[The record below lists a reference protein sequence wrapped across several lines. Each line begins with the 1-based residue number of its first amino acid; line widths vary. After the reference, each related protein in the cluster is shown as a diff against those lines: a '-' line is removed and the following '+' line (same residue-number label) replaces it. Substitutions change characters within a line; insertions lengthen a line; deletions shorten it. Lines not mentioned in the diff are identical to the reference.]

1 MDSDTLWRTAAL
13 CVALAS
19 AETLHG
25 IARMTLVV
33 PRIGKERANRLSV
46 ISGTLLALGICW
58 MLVPGIGLQSTS
70 AHLLLGLVLSA
81 FMAGFDVAIGK
92 LLMRKSWA
100 KIWPDFDPRSGNYLL
115 FGLIALAFIPWLV
128 ARLSSS

>member
-1 MDSDTLWRTAAL
+1 MDSDALWRMAAL
-13 CVALAS
+13 CLALAS

-25 IARMTLVV
+25 IARITLVV
-33 PRIGKERANRLSV
+33 PRIGKELANRLSV
-46 ISGTLLALGICW
+46 VSGTLLALVICW
-58 MLVPGIGLQSTS
+58 MLVPSIGLQSTS
-70 AHLLLGLVLSA
+70 AHLLLGLGLSA

-100 KIWPDFDPRSGNYLL
+100 KVWPDFDPRSGNYLL
-115 FGLIALAFIPWLV
+115 FGLIALAFIPVLV

>member
-1 MDSDTLWRTAAL
+1 
-13 CVALAS
+13 
-19 AETLHG
+19 
-25 IARMTLVV
+25 MTLVV

-58 MLVPGIGLQSTS
+58 MLVPGIGLQSTA

-128 ARLSSS
+128 ARLSWP

>member
-1 MDSDTLWRTAAL
+1 MDSDALWRMAAL
-13 CVALAS
+13 CLALAS

-25 IARMTLVV
+25 IARITLVV
-33 PRIGKERANRLSV
+33 PRIGKELANRLSV
-46 ISGTLLALGICW
+46 VSGTLLALVICW

-70 AHLLLGLVLSA
+70 AHLLLGLGLAA

-115 FGLIALAFIPWLV
+115 FGLIALAFIPVLV

>member
-1 MDSDTLWRTAAL
+1 MDSDALWRMAAL
-13 CVALAS
+13 CLALAS

-25 IARMTLVV
+25 IARITLVV
-33 PRIGKERANRLSV
+33 PRIGKELANRLSV
-46 ISGTLLALGICW
+46 VSGTLLALVICW

-70 AHLLLGLVLSA
+70 AHLLLGLGLSA

-115 FGLIALAFIPWLV
+115 FGLIALAFIPMLV

>member
-1 MDSDTLWRTAAL
+1 MDSDTILRAAAL
-13 CVALAS
+13 CLALAS

-25 IARMTLVV
+25 IARITLVV
-33 PRIGKERANRLSV
+33 PRLGKERANRLSV
-46 ISGTLLALGICW
+46 VSGTLLALGICW
-58 MLVPGIGLQSTS
+58 ILVPDIGLQSTS
-70 AHLLLGLVLSA
+70 AHLVLGIGLSA

-115 FGLIALAFIPWLV
+115 FGLIALAFIPVLV